1 MNLMSA
7 NHYVVDGIVTGI
19 IDMAGITGK
28 PVLSLRFADD
38 DLPDAQLH
46 SGIDGLRV
54 SASLSGAPDL
64 FERHLT
70 LLLPAVNT
78 ESGPVP
84 FAGVA
89 ILTTTR
95 TSIGG
100 PRLVDGPLQR
110 YEIHPVSGTASI
122 AES

>member
-7 NHYVVDGIVTGI
+7 NRYVVDGVVTGT
-19 IDMAGITGK
+19 IDLAGITGK
-28 PVLSLRFADD
+28 PVVSLRFGDD
-38 DLPDAQLH
+38 GLPDAELH
-46 SGIDGLRV
+46 GGLDGLRV
-54 SASLSGAPDL
+54 TASLAGTPDL

-70 LLLPAVNT
+70 LLIPKVNT
-78 ESGPVP
+78 ASDAVP

-89 ILTTTR
+89 LVTTTR

-100 PRLVDGPLQR
+100 PQLVDGPLQR
-110 YEIHPVSGTASI
+110 YEIHPVHGTASI